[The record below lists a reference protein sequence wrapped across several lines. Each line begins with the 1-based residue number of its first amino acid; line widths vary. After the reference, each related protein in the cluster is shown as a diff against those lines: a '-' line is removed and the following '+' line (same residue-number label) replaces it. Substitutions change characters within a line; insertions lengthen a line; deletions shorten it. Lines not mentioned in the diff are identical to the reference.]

1 MLLNESEQ
9 PKIPSD
15 YSEIFLFRP
24 FEKKLSKAI
33 EKNPNYRI
41 QPTHEKGK
49 LWRVENVKE

>member
-24 FEKKLSKAI
+24 FEK
-33 EKNPNYRI
+33 
-41 QPTHEKGK
+41 T
-49 LWRVENVKE
+49 V

>member
-24 FEKKLSKAI
+24 FEKK
-33 EKNPNYRI
+33 
-41 QPTHEKGK
+41 T
-49 LWRVENVKE
+49 V